1 MLLVGPPG
9 TGKTLLARAVA
20 GEAGVPFFSISGSE
34 FVEMFVGVGASRVR
48 DLFDQAKRNSPC
60 IVFVDE
66 IDAVGRQRGAGLGG
80 SHDEREQT
88 LNQILVEMDGFDTNT
103 NVIVVA
109 ATNRPDVLD
118 PALLRPGRFDRQ
130 VILDRPDM
138 KGRLEILKVHSK
150 GKPLDKAIDLQSVA
164 KQSPGFS
171 GADLAN
177 LVNEAAILAARRNK
191 KVITTSEFNEAL
203 ERVVAGPERKSRV
216 ISDAEKIIIA
226 YHEGGHALVQRVLPK
241 CDPVAKVS
249 IISRGMALGYTMGL
263 PLEDRYL
270 QSKAEFEDKIAGM
283 LGGNASE
290 RLIFGDTT
298 TGSSN
303 DIEKATNV
311 ARRMV
316 TEFGMSD
323 RMGPLALGK
332 REEMV
337 FLGRDIGEQRN
348 YSDDV
353 ARQIDEE
360 VRAIIDKAYARATD
374 VLTTHKDRLIQLAEF
389 LVAKETIETEEFDA
403 MFADLPDPR
412 KDAGSSGGITSL
424 PLHQREEP
432 PPPSRASRPSPTRH
446 RSLPERQ
453 PPSADRPA
461 TRTRDPVRPAHPCR
475 ADRCPSHG
483 ETSPDDRPDRPA
495 RRVPGAHR
503 RGAPRRLRRLPA
515 HPVHRD
521 PLGAPAGH
529 GRRRAASWPTTWSA
543 GAWSTSRSRRP
554 AGTPWCTPTGCMPR
568 ALRRCWCTATTTSS
582 RSTRSTCGCGRR
594 SSHGSR
600 TAASTPVAPR
610 TTRARSI
617 STCGRRVPGWRR
629 RGGCPSTCA
638 TCSRARRS
646 PARPTS
652 MAGWRP
658 TATGWRPTSRSSAIP
673 ASSRATCPPSR
684 SGCGA

>member
-1 MLLVGPPG
+1 MNNRFLRNGLLTLVLVVGTAALLYMFLFQATPSQDIPYSGVSASSGVPSLQQEVTLGQVASITQRGDVLEVTTNRTAASKPVVLTSRVPSALTQVSTDLAVWCKASGSSCQVVPPLTAEPANDGSAWLGVLFASLLPVLLIGVFLYFMFRQAQGTNNQAMSFGKSRARMFLGNKTVVTFGDVAGVDEAKTELQEIVEFLKYPEKFNSLGARIPRGVLLVGPPG

-203 ERVVAGPERKSRV
+203 ERVVAGPERKSRI
-216 ISDAEKIIIA
+216 ISDSEKIIIA

-263 PLEDRYL
+263 PMEDRYL

-303 DIEKATNV
+303 DIEKATTV

-360 VRAIIDKAYARATD
+360 VRAIIDKAYARATE

-389 LVAKETIETEEFDA
+389 LVAKETIEHEEFDA

-412 KDAGSSGGITSL
+412 KDAGSGGGITSL
-424 PLHQREEP
+424 PLHQRDL
-432 PPPSRASRPSPTRH
+432 PPS
-446 RSLPERQ
+446 E
-453 PPSADRPA
+453 
-461 TRTRDPVRPAHPCR
+461 
-475 ADRCPSHG
+475 
-483 ETSPDDRPDRPA
+483 
-495 RRVPGAHR
+495 
-503 RGAPRRLRRLPA
+503 PR
-515 HPVHRD
+515 
-521 PLGAPAGH
+521 APA
-529 GRRRAASWPTTWSA
+529 
-543 GAWSTSRSRRP
+543 P
-554 AGTPWCTPTGCMPR
+554 APNP
-568 ALRRCWCTATTTSS
+568 
-582 RSTRSTCGCGRR
+582 
-594 SSHGSR
+594 
-600 TAASTPVAPR
+600 APQ
-610 TTRARSI
+610 
-617 STCGRRVPGWRR
+617 
-629 RGGCPSTCA
+629 
-638 TCSRARRS
+638 
-646 PARPTS
+646 PA
-652 MAGWRP
+652 
-658 TATGWRPTSRSSAIP
+658 
-673 ASSRATCPPSR
+673 
-684 SGCGA
+684 